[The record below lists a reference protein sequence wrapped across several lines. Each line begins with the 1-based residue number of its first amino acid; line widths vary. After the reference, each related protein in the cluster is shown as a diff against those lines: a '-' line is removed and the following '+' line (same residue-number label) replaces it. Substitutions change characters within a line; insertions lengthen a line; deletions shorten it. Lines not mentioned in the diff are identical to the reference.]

1 MEVISILLLMLA
13 GHFVGDFV
21 LQPGPMSSGKNK
33 NKTREQF
40 DDGFP
45 PWYYWLSAHASTHAL
60 IVYFFTGS
68 ILLLIAEFISHWL
81 IDFVKC
87 DKIINLH
94 QDQALHILSKLA
106 YVLFI
111 YYFGMPV

>member
-21 LQPGPMSSGKNK
+21 LQPAPMSSGKNR
-33 NKTREQF
+33 NKSREQF

-45 PWYYWLSAHASTHAL
+45 QWYYWLTAHASTHGL
-60 IVYFFTGS
+60 IVYLITGS
-68 ILLLIAEFISHWL
+68 IFLLIAEFISHWL

-87 DKIINLH
+87 DKSINLH
-94 QDQALHILSKLA
+94 QDQFLHILSKVTYAL
-106 YVLFI
+106 VILFMGAP
-111 YYFGMPV
+111 F